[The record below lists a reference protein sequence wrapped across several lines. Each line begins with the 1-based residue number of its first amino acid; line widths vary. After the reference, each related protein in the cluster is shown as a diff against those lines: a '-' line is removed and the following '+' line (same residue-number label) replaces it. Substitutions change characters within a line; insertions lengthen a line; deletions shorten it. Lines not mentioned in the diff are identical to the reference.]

1 MQDMKFT
8 DPIAVEMRKINDLV
22 VIAGSRLIGEDQTQ
36 RDYFSIF
43 RDECVV
49 VADGVCDTV
58 HGDVASKLAG
68 ETALWGYKL
77 IRQRPFYW
85 ADRRLLLR
93 RIFRSSNLTI
103 WQKHR
108 EKGFE
113 TNFTTTLAVVIVGGQ
128 KFWVGTAGDTRVLL
142 YRESLIDILT
152 PTDVDQNGVLTRALG
167 FKRLGLVPHVVVEK
181 MLPRDTILIATAG
194 VIDFLDEEQLRVT
207 FEATGDTEE
216 SIMNVVTHLL
226 STAQENGSNGSL
238 TACVIKRIHRE
249 G

>member
-1 MQDMKFT
+1 MKFA
-8 DPIAVEMRKINDLV
+8 DPIVVQMRKVNDSV
-22 VIAGSRLIGEDQTQ
+22 VITGSRLTRDGTKQ

-49 VADGVCDTV
+49 IADGYSDTK
-58 HGDVASKLAG
+58 HGDVAAKLAE

-93 RIFRSSNLTI
+93 RIFRSSNMTI

-113 TNFTTTLAVVIVGGQ
+113 TGLTTTLAVVIIGGQ

-152 PTDVDQNGVLTRALG
+152 PTDVDQNGGLTRALG

-181 MLPRDTILIATAG
+181 MLPRDTILVATSG
-194 VIDFLDEEQLRVT
+194 VIDFLDEEQIRVT
-207 FEATGDTEE
+207 FEVTGDTQE
-216 SIMNVVTHLL
+216 SLANAVTHLL
-226 STAQENGSNGSL
+226 STAAENGSPGSL
-238 TACVIKRIHRE
+238 TACIIKRVHHE
-249 G
+249 E

>member
-1 MQDMKFT
+1 MNFT
-8 DPIAVEMRKINDLV
+8 DPIAVQMRKVNNSVL
-22 VIAGSRLIGEDQTQ
+22 IAGSKLTGDGKKQ
-36 RDYFSIF
+36 RDYFNIF

-49 VADGVCDTV
+49 VSDGCSDVV
-58 HGDVASKLAG
+58 HGEVASKLAG

-113 TNFTTTLAVVIVGGQ
+113 TGLTTTLAVVIVGGH

-142 YRESLIDILT
+142 YREGLIDILT
-152 PTDVDQNGVLTRALG
+152 PTDVDQIGALTRALG
-167 FKRLGLVPHVVVEK
+167 CKRLGLVPHVVVEK
-181 MLPRDTILIATAG
+181 MLLRDTILIATAG

-207 FEATGDTEE
+207 FEVTGDTEE
-216 SIMNVVTHLL
+216 SVTNSVTHLL
-226 STAQENGSNGSL
+226 STAAENGSQGSL
-238 TACVIKRIHRE
+238 TACIIKRIRRE
-249 G
+249 E